1 MKPASSTGPF
11 FEVPGHT
18 GPTGGGTIIASSGQN
33 LAKAAFERSELQT
46 DKAFFHIIG
55 AMVAK
60 AGGEVFIPLNELLT
74 DYRVERIDEV
84 DGIRFKARKAEAE

>member
-1 MKPASSTGPF
+1 LKPASSTGPF

-33 LAKAAFERSELQT
+33 LAERGELQT

-60 AGGEVFIPLNELLT
+60 AGGEIFIPLNELLT
-74 DYRVERIDEV
+74 DYTLERIDEV
-84 DGIRFKARKAEAE
+84 DGIRFKARKVEAE